1 MVVIIGVDLAV
12 SNTFEMSRAISITLF
27 RNFSIVLSTY
37 VLKLSCHY
45 LFILRSQR
53 NARYIFG
60 KFLK

>member
-27 RNFSIVLSTY
+27 RNFSIVFSTY
-37 VLKLSCHY
+37 VVKLSCPN
-45 LFILRSQR
+45 LLILRSQR